1 MTPPPTDALPI
12 VAPDEATAD
21 AEIRALFAA
30 LPERNTGDVLLRT
43 TQQHHV
49 QLSALADLKA
59 NILITV
65 SSIVLTLSMRQL
77 NDPLLRPSLLV
88 LAAFTLVALAL
99 AVLAILPKY
108 RPIRLRKA
116 DAALPAQFNLLF
128 FGHFAEL
135 SRERFLR
142 EIAATLRSDGSVYR
156 TMAKDIYGLGWYLS
170 HHKYRYLRLSYLFF
184 LAGFVTA
191 CLVFG
196 LRYLWS

>member
-1 MTPPPTDALPI
+1 MTPQPP
-12 VAPDEATAD
+12 APRQEATPEAD
-21 AEIRALFAA
+21 TEAEIRALFAA

-49 QLSALADLKA
+49 QLSAMADLKA

-77 NDPLLRPSLLV
+77 NDPALRPSLLV

-99 AVLAILPKY
+99 AILAVLPKY
-108 RPIRLRKA
+108 RPIRIKDPQA
-116 DAALPAQFNLLF
+116 PLPPMFNLLF

-135 SRERFLR
+135 PRERFLR
-142 EIAATLRSDGSVYR
+142 EVAAAMRSDGSVYR
-156 TMAKDIYGLGWYLS
+156 TMAKDIYGLGWYLA

-184 LAGFVTA
+184 LGGFLLA

-196 LRYLWS
+196 LRLAMT